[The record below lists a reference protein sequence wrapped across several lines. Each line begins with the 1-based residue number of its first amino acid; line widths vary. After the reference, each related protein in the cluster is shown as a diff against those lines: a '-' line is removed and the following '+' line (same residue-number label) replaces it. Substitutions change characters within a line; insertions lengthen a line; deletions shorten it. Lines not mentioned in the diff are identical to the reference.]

1 MLYSPVNGGCL
12 TLAVCRQS
20 DCEEV
25 IVSNNM
31 VEIVATAASTCPRQP
46 QSQEPQ
52 EAQCPDEAE
61 LCRGWG
67 FHWDDNRKT
76 CVAGGH

>member
-1 MLYSPVNGGCL
+1 MLSHAGC
-12 TLAVCRQS
+12 VSQS

-46 QSQEPQ
+46 QSEGAQQ
-52 EAQCPDEAE
+52 AQGAQCPDEAE

>member
-1 MLYSPVNGGCL
+1 M
-12 TLAVCRQS
+12 
-20 DCEEV
+20 
-25 IVSNNM
+25 SNNM

-46 QSQEPQ
+46 QSEGAQQ
-52 EAQCPDEAE
+52 AQGAQCPDEAE

>member
-1 MLYSPVNGGCL
+1 MADMADIIN
-12 TLAVCRQS
+12 
-20 DCEEV
+20 
-25 IVSNNM
+25 
-31 VEIVATAASTCPRQP
+31 AAAATCPGQSQP
-46 QSQEPQ
+46 QC
-52 EAQCPDEAE
+52 QCPDEAE